1 MFDNSTSLSE
11 LLSNQQAQ
19 QTYTKQINEIRSD
32 LLVGGTLF
40 LIVPLSLAVGV
51 FWYNKFRTYHHRA
64 VVCRQREILEKMWQV
79 SSFK

>member
-1 MFDNSTSLSE
+1 MLDNSTSLSE

-19 QTYTKQINEIRSD
+19 QAYTKQINEIRSD
-32 LLVGGTLF
+32 LLLGGTLF

-51 FWYNKFRTYHHRA
+51 FWYKQFRTYHHRA
-64 VVCRQREILEKMWQV
+64 VLCRQREILEKMWRV